1 MFSYCLFR
9 GCYKGIVVDG
19 DEYLAVVIRYIHLNP
34 VEAGLVREP
43 QAHRWSSHG
52 AYLSRSKAP
61 VWLNVREVL
70 ERFKDRREFH
80 EFVLSGNEE
89 RIREYYSSQRQSPLL
104 GGEGFLAW
112 VRARREKFSGEHPRY
127 KRVGVRPTVETV
139 VWATLNG
146 HEAGNGG
153 YSQGLA

>member
-1 MFSYCLFR
+1 M
-9 GCYKGIVVDG
+9 VDG

-34 VEAGLVREP
+34 VEASLVREP

-61 VWLNVREVL
+61 VWLNVREIL
-70 ERFKDRREFH
+70 ERFKDRLEFH

-112 VRARREKFSGEHPRY
+112 VRARREKFSGEHSRY

-153 YSQGLA
+153 YSQVLV